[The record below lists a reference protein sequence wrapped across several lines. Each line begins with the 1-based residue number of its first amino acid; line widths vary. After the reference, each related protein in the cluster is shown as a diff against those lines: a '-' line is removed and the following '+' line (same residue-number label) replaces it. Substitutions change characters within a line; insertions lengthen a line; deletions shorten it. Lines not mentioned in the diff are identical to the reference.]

1 MQVHAR
7 VTLIRFVPAGVG
19 VSYGHRYRTTAPT
32 RLAVLAIGY
41 ADGVPRQLSNRM
53 EVIFQGKR
61 LPQVGAITMDQLVID
76 ATAAPDLDI
85 GGVVTLLGSQGQEQ
99 ITPADWSARCDT
111 IPWEVL
117 CGFKRRLPRLEPG
130 EEGWP
135 RWDRGPAAEPGDGT
149 VGAPSGP

>member
-1 MQVHAR
+1 
-7 VTLIRFVPAGVG
+7 
-19 VSYGHRYRTTAPT
+19 
-32 RLAVLAIGY
+32 
-41 ADGVPRQLSNRM
+41 M

-85 GGVVTLLGSQGQEQ
+85 GGVVTVLGSQGQEQ
-99 ITPADWSARCDT
+99 ITPADWSSRCDT

-130 EEGWP
+130 EEEWP
-135 RWDRGPAAEPGDGT
+135 RWDGGPAAEPGHGT
-149 VGAPSGP
+149 VEASSGP

>member
-1 MQVHAR
+1 
-7 VTLIRFVPAGVG
+7 

-53 EVIFQGKR
+53 EVLFQGKR

-85 GGVVTLLGSQGQEQ
+85 GGVVTLLGSQGLER

-117 CGFKRRLPRLEPG
+117 CGFKRRLPRLEGG
-130 EEGWP
+130 EEGWSE
-135 RWDRGPAAEPGDGT
+135 WDGG
-149 VGAPSGP
+149 PSGPVQVDGVEGPPSGP

>member
-1 MQVHAR
+1 
-7 VTLIRFVPAGVG
+7 
-19 VSYGHRYRTTAPT
+19 
-32 RLAVLAIGY
+32 VLAIGY

-130 EEGWP
+130 EEEWP